1 MQKGSKLKELS
12 KAEELVLLTIWKMRD
27 NAYGVA
33 LRRKIKQDT
42 GKDIPYGTLYFLLDQ
57 LRIKEYV
64 HKTAGEPTPKR
75 GGRSKTFYRI
85 TPEGKE
91 ALKIAMEMY
100 QKVWG
105 DIDDLAFDRSVS

>member
-1 MQKGSKLKELS
+1 MQELT
-12 KAEELVLLTIWKMRD
+12 KAEELVLLTIWKMTD

-33 LRRKIKQDT
+33 LKRKIKEET

-57 LRIKEYV
+57 LTVKEYV
-64 HKTAGEPTPKR
+64 RKKVGEPTPER
-75 GGRSKTFYRI
+75 GGRGKTFYQI

-91 ALKIAMEMY
+91 ALKEAMEMY

-105 DIDDLAFDRSVS
+105 NVDGLSFESKLS

>member
-1 MQKGSKLKELS
+1 MKELT
-12 KAEELVLLTIWKMRD
+12 KAEELVLLTIWRIAE

-33 LRRKIKQDT
+33 LRRAIKQDT

-57 LRIKEYV
+57 LTAKEYV
-64 HKTAGEPTPKR
+64 RKMPGEPTPMR

-91 ALKIAMEMY
+91 ALKEAMEMY
-100 QKVWG
+100 RKVWG
-105 DIDDLAFDRSVS
+105 NVDGLAFENGVK

>member
-1 MQKGSKLKELS
+1 MKELT
-12 KAEELVLLTIWKMRD
+12 KAEELVLLTIWKMID

-33 LRRKIKQDT
+33 LKRKIKEET

-57 LRIKEYV
+57 LTVKEYV
-64 HKTAGEPTPKR
+64 RKEAGEPTPER
-75 GGRSKTFYRI
+75 GGRSKTFYQI

-91 ALKIAMEMY
+91 ALKDAMEMY

-105 DIDDLAFDRSVS
+105 NVDGLAFKGRIN

>member
-1 MQKGSKLKELS
+1 MKELT
-12 KAEELVLLTIWKMRD
+12 KAEELVLLTIWRIAE

-33 LRRKIKQDT
+33 LRRKIKEDT

-57 LRIKEYV
+57 LTVKEYV
-64 HKTAGEPTPKR
+64 RKMPGEPTPMR

-91 ALKIAMEMY
+91 ALKEAMEMY
-100 QKVWG
+100 LKVWG
-105 DIDDLAFDRSVS
+105 NVDGLALENGVN

>member
-1 MQKGSKLKELS
+1 MKELT
-12 KAEELVLLTIWKMRD
+12 KAEELVLLTIWKMTD

-33 LRRKIKQDT
+33 LRRKIKEDT

-57 LRIKEYV
+57 LAVKEYV
-64 HKTAGEPTPKR
+64 RRIAGEPTPER
-75 GGRSKTFYRI
+75 GGRSKTFYQI

-91 ALKIAMEMY
+91 ALKEAMEMY

-105 DIDDLAFDRSVS
+105 DVDGLVFDSGLN